1 MLYDAENDRMVSD
14 DILCRVR
21 YRLNYLARLD
31 DVSDADY
38 EIDCIGNSDD
48 IEEDF
53 DTLDQAKKNAPS
65 DVSYMIRR
73 ICCHRSEDVFNA
85 IFWSVIDED
94 PVVEV

>member
-14 DILCRVR
+14 DILCRVL
-21 YRLNYLARLD
+21 YRLMFMIRLD
-31 DVSDADY
+31 DVTDADY
-38 EIDCIGNSDD
+38 EHACIGNSEL
-48 IEEDF
+48 IERDF

-73 ICCHRSEDVFNA
+73 ICCHRGEDVFNA